1 MSSPASATEPGQ
13 QARLCELIAA
23 GSLEISPRELHQAAA
38 VAALLPA
45 GTCAYIPSLPGLPLA
60 RMLEIVAAMRKA
72 GLDPVPHVAARRIR
86 ARVVR
91 SDPLSPGTCRCA
103 VEFVEVTPDQQA
115 EIDGLVQ
122 FLRTRP
128 PSS

>member
-1 MSSPASATEPGQ
+1 MGIDRRRFDRVTASFEVECRRAGALSETWRRVVVVDFSAGGLRFHSEEPFDPGEPLEVQ
-13 QARLCELIAA
+13 IRLPNIRW
-23 GSLEISPRELHQAAA
+23 P
-38 VAALLPA
+38 LL
-45 GTCAYIPSLPGLPLA
+45 L
-60 RMLEIVAAMRKA
+60 
-72 GLDPVPHVAARRIR
+72 R